1 MFVTGTKTLLLI
13 LLFAKAGFCQNSTL
27 DFSFLN
33 KELESKE
40 IVLLGEPDH
49 VSRFYPTKIE
59 LVKYLHEKLG
69 FDVLAF
75 ESGIFEMNLV
85 NDLLQNENIDVHEVF
100 QKGLFPIWAN
110 DDAMLPLFDYVLQQR
125 KNGTPIVIAG
135 FDCQPSGLIES
146 KELIQEF
153 QQALSKNGIYEF
165 DPALKLLE
173 MQLNLFKGG
182 EPTIDEFHLLE
193 ELQNRISSI
202 SSLSFYSQALISWL
216 SLFKN
221 CTKSKTVNRRFKA
234 SDSNVR
240 DSLMALNMLFLQS
253 QKYET
258 KKIIGWGATG
268 HFANQLK
275 FLKMKDTDHL
285 DFKPMGWHLKNKLG
299 SKVFILSTTSN
310 DDEPNSLEQD
320 LTKAD
325 IEMKWISGETLKQRP
340 IKTTCLSEWTEGNMA
355 DAVDG
360 ILFTKEKEVT
370 ASFSTQKFIEG
381 IIMDRRTRKP
391 VSFASVWIEQYS
403 QGTASNSNGEFKIPS
418 KQTAADFT
426 ITISCIGYVTK
437 KVTSKEL
444 NDLKGSILLE
454 PENRFLNEVTVF
466 ASRITTKEY
475 VEDALKAIR
484 KNYQQ
489 EPFNLEYYSK
499 LISTDSANHQQYQLE
514 SVIEGY
520 YEGYSNESMKTFR
533 LTQKRET
540 GINFLKSNGYE
551 PWPPFE
557 LAAVDLITDERK
569 SGILNNVNLEKFEI
583 NLAGFDKFE
592 GDTVLIL
599 DYSLPMI
606 SNRVTGYS
614 TLKRYYGR
622 LYLNSKDNAIVKHQ
636 VEVDGNEVVFSMEIT
651 YRKSGTKY
659 FPYYLK
665 STRTNLFR
673 VKGNKQKVITSNEI
687 FVKKLILKYPEKF
700 ENDMRLWNPQNIS
713 YNENFWNTFYDD
725 H

>member
-1 MFVTGTKTLLLI
+1 
-13 LLFAKAGFCQNSTL
+13 
-27 DFSFLN
+27 
-33 KELESKE
+33 
-40 IVLLGEPDH
+40 
-49 VSRFYPTKIE
+49 
-59 LVKYLHEKLG
+59 
-69 FDVLAF
+69 
-75 ESGIFEMNLV
+75 
-85 NDLLQNENIDVHEVF
+85 
-100 QKGLFPIWAN
+100 
-110 DDAMLPLFDYVLQQR
+110 
-125 KNGTPIVIAG
+125 
-135 FDCQPSGLIES
+135 
-146 KELIQEF
+146 
-153 QQALSKNGIYEF
+153 
-165 DPALKLLE
+165 
-173 MQLNLFKGG
+173 
-182 EPTIDEFHLLE
+182 
-193 ELQNRISSI
+193 
-202 SSLSFYSQALISWL
+202 
-216 SLFKN
+216 
-221 CTKSKTVNRRFKA
+221 
-234 SDSNVR
+234 
-240 DSLMALNMLFLQS
+240 
-253 QKYET
+253 
-258 KKIIGWGATG
+258 
-268 HFANQLK
+268 
-275 FLKMKDTDHL
+275 
-285 DFKPMGWHLKNKLG
+285 
-299 SKVFILSTTSN
+299 
-310 DDEPNSLEQD
+310 
-320 LTKAD
+320 
-325 IEMKWISGETLKQRP
+325 
-340 IKTTCLSEWTEGNMA
+340 
-355 DAVDG
+355 
-360 ILFTKEKEVT
+360 
-370 ASFSTQKFIEG
+370 
-381 IIMDRRTRKP
+381 
-391 VSFASVWIEQYS
+391 
-403 QGTASNSNGEFKIPS
+403 
-418 KQTAADFT
+418 
-426 ITISCIGYVTK
+426 
-437 KVTSKEL
+437 VTSKEL

-489 EPFNLEYYSK
+489 EPFNLEYYSR

-599 DYSLPMI
+599 DYSLPKI